1 MLCSA
6 THEREATEIGK
17 RRRKRN
23 SKSQSFKKEGAVNV
37 VKGNKSNKGTSLVVH
52 WLRHHSSIAGGTG
65 FIPGWGSKIPAIR
78 SYISLHE
85 ARAKKKK
92 KKKLKEKKKE
102 IYQSLE
108 MGTGRVTL
116 CVLG

>member
-65 FIPGWGSKIPAIR
+65 LIPGWGTKIPALR
-78 SYISLHE
+78 PTYHCM
-85 ARAKKKK
+85 RRGQKKK

>member
-6 THEREATEIGK
+6 THERGATEIGK

-23 SKSQSFKKEGAVNV
+23 AKSQSFKTEGVVDA
-37 VKGNKSNKGTSLVVH
+37 VKGKRSNKGTSLVVQG
-52 WLRHHSSIAGGTG
+52 LTHHSSIAGGTG
-65 FIPGWGSKIPAIR
+65 LIPGWGTKIPALR

-92 KKKLKEKKKE
+92 RKSNKA
-102 IYQSLE
+102 
-108 MGTGRVTL
+108 
-116 CVLG
+116 